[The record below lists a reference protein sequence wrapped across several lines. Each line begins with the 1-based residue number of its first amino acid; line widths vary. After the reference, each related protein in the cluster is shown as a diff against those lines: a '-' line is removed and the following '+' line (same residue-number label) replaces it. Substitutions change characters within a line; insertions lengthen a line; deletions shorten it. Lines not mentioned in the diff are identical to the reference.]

1 VIDASPL
8 VIAGLVA
15 LLCASALFSGSETA
29 LFSLDEKERVRA
41 GPRVERLLS
50 DPRSLLITLLLCN
63 LLINVAYF
71 AFAAQLSPEGEL
83 AGVAVGFGVL
93 LAVLVAGE
101 IVPKSIALRSPLAC
115 ARLAAWPVSAIV
127 LVFTPVRRVC
137 GFLIELVVRA
147 LGPLAGEERGITTES
162 LARVLERSASQG
174 LLADSEAGL
183 LAEVIELDGIRV
195 REIMIPRVDMLALDL
210 ASDRPQE
217 RVDSALEQRQG
228 WLPVIDGD
236 PDNVVG
242 CVRLRDVLLWPER
255 PIAQLMMPVKFVPEV
270 ASALD
275 LLRELRESRASEAV
289 VVDEWGGTA
298 GVVTIE
304 DIFEEIVGD
313 LRVEDELREHP
324 VVPLGGGRFRVAGSL
339 SVRDWNEEF
348 GFRVVPTEFETVAGY
363 VTALL
368 GRIPRAGDRVRVGD
382 LVNEVHEVHGRR
394 VISVDMYVEPVARR
408 DHARRAPAEAAR

>member
-147 LGPLAGEERGITTES
+147 LGG
-162 LARVLERSASQG
+162 
-174 LLADSEAGL
+174 
-183 LAEVIELDGIRV
+183 
-195 REIMIPRVDMLALDL
+195 PRPRHRRATRRT
-210 ASDRPQE
+210 SRCGTRPQGCWT
-217 RVDSALEQRQG
+217 RGSFGREQIAAP
-228 WLPVIDGD
+228 PV
-236 PDNVVG
+236 
-242 CVRLRDVLLWPER
+242 
-255 PIAQLMMPVKFVPEV
+255 
-270 ASALD
+270 
-275 LLRELRESRASEAV
+275 
-289 VVDEWGGTA
+289 
-298 GVVTIE
+298 
-304 DIFEEIVGD
+304 
-313 LRVEDELREHP
+313 
-324 VVPLGGGRFRVAGSL
+324 
-339 SVRDWNEEF
+339 
-348 GFRVVPTEFETVAGY
+348 
-363 VTALL
+363 
-368 GRIPRAGDRVRVGD
+368 
-382 LVNEVHEVHGRR
+382 
-394 VISVDMYVEPVARR
+394 
-408 DHARRAPAEAAR
+408 